1 MTIQQI
7 QALAQQHGLL
17 LSEEMAFNE
26 MGIDFKIGFAK
37 DLNQRQ
43 WVLRVPRRNDL
54 DSQIESESRILD
66 LVKKYLSVQVPDWKI
81 ASSKLVAYPLLKDPP
96 ALSFDEK
103 TYEVTWHFDQHSPK
117 YVPSLAKALVEL
129 HNIPLTEVIAKD
141 LKVLKPQDLRAEIS
155 ERLALVKS
163 ELGISQSLQMR
174 YQTWLDNDTLW
185 PDFTCF
191 IHGDLYAGHTMA
203 TADGEVSGI
212 IDWST
217 AHVSDLA
224 LDFSGHVNVFG
235 EKSLRELIN
244 EYEKQGGRVFDKLYE
259 QSIERAAAS
268 ALAYGFFAVQTN
280 DQNHIAA
287 AKVQLGV

>member
-1 MTIQQI
+1 M
-7 QALAQQHGLL
+7 
-17 LSEEMAFNE
+17 
-26 MGIDFKIGFAK
+26 
-37 DLNQRQ
+37 
-43 WVLRVPRRNDL
+43 LRVPRRNDL
-54 DSQIESESRILD
+54 GSQIESESRILD

-103 TYEVTWHFDQHSPK
+103 TYEVTWHIDQHSPK

>member
-7 QALAQQHGLL
+7 RVLAQQHGLL

-26 MGIDFKIGFAK
+26 MGIDFKVGFAK

-54 DSQIESESRILD
+54 GSQIESESRILD

-103 TYEVTWHFDQHSPK
+103 TYEVTWHIDQHSPK

-129 HNIPLTEVIAKD
+129 HSIPQTEVIAKD
-141 LKVLKPQDLRAEIS
+141 LKVLKPQDLRVEIS